1 MTTLT
6 ATAFK
11 WSGTGY
17 NSTYDSSHNVTLTDN
32 DDQYQGRGDAD
43 ERVSIDGGAES
54 SSLSNPYAI
63 DVSFTD
69 TSGDDHVETFYF
81 FNTSGDWYFIPGP
94 DSQFTEGAHL
104 GTYQSH
110 TVGWEYS
117 SAVCF
122 ADGTQIL
129 TDNGPRPVE
138 EIDAGDM
145 VRVLDGSYRP
155 LRMHIVSPQNLR
167 KLQSNARL
175 HPVRIARG
183 ALGNGLP
190 HRDLR
195 VSRQHRMLVNGPI
208 CARMFGTDAV
218 LVPAH
223 KLTILPGCQIER
235 PTASLSYHHLIFD
248 QHEVIY
254 AEGAASESF
263 FPGPEAIRHVPAEA
277 LAEMLEIFPDAL
289 FNQHLA
295 RPAVLGKKSAKLLK
309 RHAKNQRPIFDQN
322 APLGTGRNGGIR
334 QGRATPPFPHAPT
347 EALVARQCLT

>member
-17 NSTYDSSHNVTLTDN
+17 NSTYDTSHSVTLTDN
-32 DDQYQGRGDAD
+32 DDHFQGRGDHD

-54 SSLSNPYAI
+54 SSLYNPYAI

-94 DSQFTEGAHL
+94 DSAFTEGAHL

-110 TVGWEYS
+110 TVGWDYA

-122 ADGTQIL
+122 ANGTHIL
-129 TDNGPRPVE
+129 TAAGLTRVE
-138 EIDAGDM
+138 DLVIGDKI
-145 VRVLDGSYRP
+145 RVLDGDTRR
-155 LRMHIVSPQNLR
+155 LRMHIVRQLSVNELR
-167 KLQSNARL
+167 RNARL
-175 HPVRIARG
+175 FPVRITRG

-190 HRDLR
+190 RRDLR

-208 CARMFGTDAV
+208 CTRMFGADAV

-223 KLTILPGCQIER
+223 KLTVLPGCKIER
-235 PTASLSYHHLIFD
+235 PTAPMSYHHLIFD
-248 QHEVIY
+248 QHEVIF

-263 FPGPEAIRHVPAEA
+263 YPGPEAIRNIPADA
-277 LAEMLEIFPDAL
+277 LAEMGEIFGDVLRSNAPLGHAR
-289 FNQHLA
+289 LA
-295 RPAVLGKKSAKLLK
+295 PSGKKSAKLLK
-309 RHAKNQRPIFDQN
+309 RHAKNHRPVYDPV
-322 APLGTGRNGGIR
+322 APLGSRHVVENRAFTRGPGRPNWPG
-334 QGRATPPFPHAPT
+334 ATN
-347 EALVARQCLT
+347 VV